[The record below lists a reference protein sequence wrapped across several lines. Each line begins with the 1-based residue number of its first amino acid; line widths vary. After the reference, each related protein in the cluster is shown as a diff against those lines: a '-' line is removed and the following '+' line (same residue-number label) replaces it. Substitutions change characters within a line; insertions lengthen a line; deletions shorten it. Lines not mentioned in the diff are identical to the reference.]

1 MIKKMR
7 FTKIDMSDNF
17 RKLNIHFD
25 IDAIKNAYNIAIN
38 DIGFSG
44 DLVNCISLTHT
55 EATES
60 DPRRAGAAFS
70 SGKSKNIKT

>member
-1 MIKKMR
+1 M
-7 FTKIDMSDNF
+7 KIDMSDNF

-55 EATES
+55 
-60 DPRRAGAAFS
+60 DKR
-70 SGKSKNIKT
+70 